1 MPRPL
6 QGRSALITGGS
17 RGIGAAIARRLDCA
31 FADSLK
37 ALLALRR
44 YGTDDEVA
52 PLVAW
57 LAGPESGF
65 VTGAVTIDGGYA
77 T

>member
-6 QGRSALITGGS
+6 QSRSALIAGGS
-17 RGIGAAIARRLDCA
+17 RWLGAAIAGRLDGA

-44 YGTDDEVA
+44 YGTADEVA
-52 PLVAW
+52 SLVAW
-57 LAGPESGF
+57 LAGPTGF
-65 VTGAVTIDGGYA
+65 VTGAVTIDRRFA